1 VVILR
6 RRRTQCLLLL
16 VVASTVVSA
25 RTQESLVTGK
35 VELFDAEGPN
45 KETNATGVVV
55 WLEPAAGTLAMTG
68 LTNSSQTQGLRL
80 VQEHK
85 SFHPRLVVVEVG
97 ASVEFPNHDPFF
109 HNVFS
114 LFEGKRFDLGLY
126 EAGTSH
132 TVNFDR
138 PGVSY
143 IFCNIHPEMSAV
155 VLALNTPFFG
165 VSDSRGNVAIPGVP
179 RGRYVLRIWHQRA
192 APDALKSLSREVTIS
207 GDSRSFGVLRVEETT
222 ALNLAHKNKYGQDY
236 VPPLPSN
243 PAYRRP

>member
-1 VVILR
+1 MVTLR
-6 RRRTQCLLLL
+6 RRRTRCLLLL
-16 VVASTVVSA
+16 LVASTVVSA
-25 RTQESLVTGK
+25 GAQESLVTGR
-35 VELFDAEGPN
+35 VELFDAEGPR
-45 KETNATGVVV
+45 KEANAPGAVV
-55 WLEPAAGTLAMTG
+55 WLEPAAGAATVTR
-68 LTNSSQTQGLRL
+68 LTNSSQAQGLRL

-85 SFHPRLVVVEVG
+85 SFHPRLLVVEVG

-132 TVNFDR
+132 IVHFDR

-165 VSDSRGNVAIPGVP
+165 VSDLRGNVAIPSVP
-179 RGRYVLRIWHQRA
+179 SGRYVLRIWHERA
-192 APDALKSLSREVTIS
+192 TPDALKSLSREVTIS
-207 GDSRSFGVLRVEETT
+207 EDSRSFGVLRVVETT

-236 VPPLPSN
+236 LPPSPSSTGY
-243 PAYRRP
+243 PRP

>member
-1 VVILR
+1 MKTVH
-6 RRRTQCLLLL
+6 RRRTWCWLLL
-16 VVASTVVSA
+16 VIVATVVRAGAQETSA
-25 RTQESLVTGK
+25 TGR
-35 VELFDAEGPN
+35 VELFSTESPKKA
-45 KETNATGVVV
+45 ATASSVVV
-55 WLEPAAGTLAMTG
+55 WLVPASGTPAMTRQ
-68 LTNSSQTQGLRL
+68 TNSSQTKGLRL

-85 SFHPRLVVVEVG
+85 SFHPHLLVVEVG

-132 TVNFDR
+132 TVHFDR

-155 VLALNTPFFG
+155 VLALNTPLFG

-179 RGRYVLRIWHQRA
+179 RGRYVLQIWHERA
-192 APDALKSLSREVTIS
+192 TPDALKSLSREVTIS
-207 GDSRSFGVLRVEETT
+207 EDSRSFGVVRLVETNT
-222 ALNLAHKNKYGQDY
+222 VNLAHKNKYGQDY

>member
-1 VVILR
+1 M
-6 RRRTQCLLLL
+6 
-16 VVASTVVSA
+16 VVASTGVSA
-25 RTQESLVTGK
+25 GAQESVVTGK
-35 VELFDAEGPN
+35 VELFDPESPK
-45 KETNATGVVV
+45 KETNGPGVVV
-55 WLEPAAGTLAMTG
+55 WLEPAVGASIVTR
-68 LTNSSQTQGLRL
+68 LTNSPRALRLQL

-85 SFHPRLVVVEVG
+85 SFHPRLLVVEVG
-97 ASVEFPNHDPFF
+97 ASVEFPNHDLFF

-132 TVNFDR
+132 IVHFDR
-138 PGVSY
+138 PGISY

-165 VSDSRGNVAIPGVP
+165 ISDEKGNVAIPGVP
-179 RGRYVLRIWHQRA
+179 SGRYVLRVWHERA
-192 APDALKSLSREVTIS
+192 APDGLKSLSREVTIS
-207 GDSRSFGVLRVEETT
+207 EDSGSFGVLRVVETT

-236 VPPLPSN
+236 VPPSPSN

>member
-1 VVILR
+1 VATPR
-6 RRRTQCLLLL
+6 RRRTQCLFLL
-16 VVASTVVSA
+16 VVVSSVGSA
-25 RTQESLVTGK
+25 RAQESLVTGK
-35 VELFDAEGPN
+35 VELFDVEGPK
-45 KETNATGVVV
+45 KEASAAGVVV
-55 WLEPAAGTLAMTG
+55 WLEPAAGAPAVTG
-68 LTNSSQTQGLRL
+68 LTNSSQTQELRL

-85 SFHPRLVVVEVG
+85 SFHPRLLVVEVG

-155 VLALNTPFFG
+155 VVALNTPFFG
-165 VSDSRGNVAIPGVP
+165 VSDSRGNVAIPRVP

-192 APDALKSLSREVTIS
+192 APDTLKSLSREVTIS
-207 GDSRSFGVLRVEETT
+207 EDSRSLGVLRVVEST

-236 VPPLPSN
+236 VPPLPSS

>member
-1 VVILR
+1 MVTLR
-6 RRRTQCLLLL
+6 RRRTSCWL
-16 VVASTVVSA
+16 VLVIVATVVRA
-25 RTQESLVTGK
+25 GAQESLVTGK
-35 VELFDAEGPN
+35 VELFNADSSK
-45 KETNATGVVV
+45 KEVNAPGVVV
-55 WLEPAAGTLAMTG
+55 WLEPAAGAPMTR
-68 LTNSSQTQGLRL
+68 LTNSSQTKGLRL

-85 SFHPRLVVVEVG
+85 SFHPRLLVVEVG

-132 TVNFDR
+132 IVHFDR

-165 VSDSRGNVAIPGVP
+165 VSDSKGNVAIPVVP
-179 RGRYVLRIWHQRA
+179 RGRYVLRIWHERA
-192 APDALKSLSREVTIS
+192 TPDALKSLSREVTIS
-207 GDSRSFGVLRVEETT
+207 EDSRSFGVLRVVETT

-236 VPPLPSN
+236 VPPLPSS

>member
-1 VVILR
+1 MVTLC
-6 RRRTQCLLLL
+6 RRRTRLWLLL
-16 VVASTVVSA
+16 VVVSA
-25 RTQESLVTGK
+25 VGSAGAQESLVSGK
-35 VELFDAEGPN
+35 VELFDAESSKN
-45 KETNATGVVV
+45 EASALGVVV
-55 WLEPAAGTLAMTG
+55 WLEPAAAPPLVIA
-68 LTNSSQTQGLRL
+68 LTNSSQAQRLRL

-85 SFHPRLVVVEVG
+85 SFQPHLLVVEVG

-132 TVNFDR
+132 VVNFDR

-165 VSDSRGNVAIPGVP
+165 VSDSRGNVAIRGVP
-179 RGRYVLRIWHQRA
+179 PGRYVLRIWHERA
-192 APDALKSLSREVTIS
+192 TPEALKSLSREVTIS
-207 GDSRSFGVLRVEETT
+207 EDSRSFGVLRVVETT

>member
-1 VVILR
+1 VVNLR
-6 RRRTQCLLLL
+6 RGRIQCLLLL
-16 VVASTVVSA
+16 GVVSTVVSA
-25 RTQESLVTGK
+25 GAQESVVTGK
-35 VELFDAEGPN
+35 VELFGAESLK
-45 KETNATGVVV
+45 KEANGTGIVV
-55 WLEPAAGTLAMTG
+55 WLEPAAGARPGTR
-68 LTNSSQTQGLRL
+68 LTSSSPPQRLRL
-80 VQEHK
+80 IQEHK
-85 SFHPRLVVVEVG
+85 SFHPHILVVEVG

-132 TVNFDR
+132 IVYFDR

-155 VLALNTPFFG
+155 VLALDTPFFA
-165 VSDSRGNVAIPGVP
+165 VSNSKGNIAISGVP
-179 RGRYVLRIWHQRA
+179 PGRYELRIWHERA

-207 GDSRSFGVLRVEETT
+207 EDSRSFGVLRVAETT

-236 VPPLPSN
+236 LPPLPSS

>member
-1 VVILR
+1 VVTLR
-6 RRRTQCLLLL
+6 RRRTRCWLLL
-16 VVASTVVSA
+16 VVASTVISA
-25 RTQESLVTGK
+25 GAQQSLVTGK
-35 VELFDAEGPN
+35 VELFDAESP
-45 KETNATGVVV
+45 KREANAPGVVV
-55 WLEPAAGTLAMTG
+55 WLEPAAGPPTVTRP
-68 LTNSSQTQGLRL
+68 TNFFQAQGLRL

-85 SFHPRLVVVEVG
+85 SFHPRLLVVEVG

-132 TVNFDR
+132 MVHFDR

-155 VLALNTPFFG
+155 VLALTTPFFG
-165 VSDSRGNVAIPGVP
+165 VSDSKGNVVIPDVP
-179 RGRYVLRIWHQRA
+179 RGRYVLRIWHERA
-192 APDALKSLSREVTIS
+192 TPDALKSLSREVTIS
-207 GDSRSFGVLRVEETT
+207 EDSRSFGVLRVVETT

>member
-1 VVILR
+1 VVTPC
-6 RRRTQCLLLL
+6 RRRTECLFLL
-16 VVASTVVSA
+16 VVVSSVVSA
-25 RTQESLVTGK
+25 RAQESLVTGK
-35 VELFDAEGPN
+35 VELFDAEGPK
-45 KETNATGVVV
+45 KEASATGVVV
-55 WLEPAAGTLAMTG
+55 WLEPAAGTSTVTG
-68 LTNSSQTQGLRL
+68 LTNSSRTQELRL

-85 SFHPRLVVVEVG
+85 SFHPRLLVVEVG

-155 VLALNTPFFG
+155 VVALNTPFFG
-165 VSDSRGNVAIPGVP
+165 VSDSRGNVAILRVP

-207 GDSRSFGVLRVEETT
+207 EDSRSLGVLRVVEST

>member
-1 VVILR
+1 M
-6 RRRTQCLLLL
+6 
-16 VVASTVVSA
+16 VVASTGVSA
-25 RTQESLVTGK
+25 GAQESLVTGK
-35 VELFDAEGPN
+35 VELFDPESPK
-45 KETNATGVVV
+45 KETNGPGVVV
-55 WLEPAAGTLAMTG
+55 WLEPAVGASTVTR
-68 LTNSSQTQGLRL
+68 LTNSPRALRLQL

-85 SFHPRLVVVEVG
+85 SFHPRLLVVEVG
-97 ASVEFPNHDPFF
+97 ASVEFPNHDLFF

-132 TVNFDR
+132 IVHFDR
-138 PGVSY
+138 PGISY

-165 VSDSRGNVAIPGVP
+165 ISDEKGDVAIPGVP
-179 RGRYVLRIWHQRA
+179 RGRYVLRVWHERA

-207 GDSRSFGVLRVEETT
+207 EDSGSFGVLRVVETT

-236 VPPLPSN
+236 VPPSPSN

>member
-1 VVILR
+1 MVTLR
-6 RRRTQCLLLL
+6 RRRTWCWLLL
-16 VVASTVVSA
+16 VVAPTVVSA
-25 RTQESLVTGK
+25 GAQESLVTGK
-35 VELFDAEGPN
+35 VELFNADSSK
-45 KETNATGVVV
+45 KEANAPGVVV
-55 WLEPAAGTLAMTG
+55 WLEPAAGAPMTR
-68 LTNSSQTQGLRL
+68 LTNSSQAQGLRL

-85 SFHPRLVVVEVG
+85 SFHPHLLVVEVG

-126 EAGTSH
+126 EAGTSQIVH
-132 TVNFDR
+132 FDR

-165 VSDSRGNVAIPGVP
+165 VSDSKSNVAIPGVP
-179 RGRYVLRIWHQRA
+179 HGRYVLRIWYERA
-192 APDALKSLSREVTIS
+192 TPDALKSLSREVTIS
-207 GDSRSFGVLRVEETT
+207 EDSRSFGVLRVVKTT

-236 VPPLPSN
+236 VPPLPSS
-243 PAYRRP
+243 PAYPRP

>member
-1 VVILR
+1 MVTLR
-6 RRRTQCLLLL
+6 RRQTRCLLLL
-16 VVASTVVSA
+16 VVAFTVVSA
-25 RTQESLVTGK
+25 GAQESLVTGK
-35 VELFDAEGPN
+35 VELFDAEIPN
-45 KETNATGVVV
+45 KEANVTGVVV
-55 WLEPAAGTLAMTG
+55 WLEPAAAARTVTR

-85 SFHPRLVVVEVG
+85 SFQPRLLVVEVG
-97 ASVEFPNHDPFF
+97 TSVEFPNHDPFF

-132 TVNFDR
+132 MVNFDR

-192 APDALKSLSREVTIS
+192 APEALKGLSHEVTIS
-207 GDSRSFGVLRVEETT
+207 EDSHSFGVLRVVETT

-236 VPPLPSN
+236 LPPLPSN